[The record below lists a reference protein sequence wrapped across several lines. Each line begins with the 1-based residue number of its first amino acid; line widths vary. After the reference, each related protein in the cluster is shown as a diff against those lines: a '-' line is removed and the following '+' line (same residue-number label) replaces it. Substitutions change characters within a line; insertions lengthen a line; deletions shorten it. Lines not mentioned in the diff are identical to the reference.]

1 MIPIRK
7 TYVEFQYPG
16 LLFSNIST
24 QEVETR
30 DTSKLDMPKNAFA
43 FNFFD
48 IISMTIEVDGELV
61 ELESKRIHK
70 SNLHYYGGKVY
81 TAQEIRRKFPQEKT
95 LISNMRIN
103 GYKKVIKCRTG
114 NWQPLEKDD
123 VFIKEA

>member
-48 IISMTIEVDGELV
+48 IISMTIEVDGD
-61 ELESKRIHK
+61 
-70 SNLHYYGGKVY
+70 
-81 TAQEIRRKFPQEKT
+81 Q
-95 LISNMRIN
+95 
-103 GYKKVIKCRTG
+103 
-114 NWQPLEKDD
+114 
-123 VFIKEA
+123 